1 MLSLIKS
8 LKISHELQPGMNLS
22 MQMNHERARESP
34 QQGLTLSLSRS
45 PSTLL
50 YHYHVF
56 LIIFVVRICCLVRQP
71 LPVIDFALFR
81 SLAACNCVGTV
92 WEKLCIRSLLEKR
105 REIKEGLLGQLRS
118 HPLFVIM
125 RLDMKRNYVPGFF
138 LLFISNSVGAS
149 VCHPA
154 GK

>member
-8 LKISHELQPGMNLS
+8 LKISHELQPGINLS

-45 PSTLL
+45 PSILP

-56 LIIFVVRICCLVRQP
+56 LIMFVVRICCWSDNLCRWSISLCSVPWLLV
-71 LPVIDFALFR
+71 
-81 SLAACNCVGTV
+81 TV
-92 WEKLCIRSLLEKR
+92 LVPYGKIMYRSLLEMR

-118 HPLFVIM
+118 HPYFVIM
-125 RLDMKRNYVPGFF
+125 RLDIKRNYVPGFF

>member
-8 LKISHELQPGMNLS
+8 LKISHELQPGINLS

-56 LIIFVVRICCLVRQP
+56 LIMFVVRICCLVRQP

-81 SLAACNCVGTV
+81 SLAAFNCVGTV
-92 WEKLCIRSLLEKR
+92 WKNMYRSLVEKR

-125 RLDMKRNYVPGFF
+125 RLDIKRNYVPGFF